1 VPPRCS
7 MRAGAWAAPQLPRG
21 LISQLSAPLDMV
33 VTTEVDPVDAVLEQS
48 RRHSTRMIV
57 VGTRR
62 PPRHMY
68 RRASIPAE
76 IIDRSPCSV
85 LVTSLEH

>member
-1 VPPRCS
+1 
-7 MRAGAWAAPQLPRG
+7 
-21 LISQLSAPLDMV
+21 
-33 VTTEVDPVDAVLEQS
+33 VDAVLEQS
-48 RRHSTRMIV
+48 RRHSSRIIV

-62 PPRHMY
+62 PLKHMY